1 MSTVHVLLDLL
12 SRPVT
17 RTWTTVL
24 VSIFLYFNFCNFSTF
39 TSNVFHTWFPFRK
52 YFLENIMYIKTLQ
65 FQTILLPLKK
75 CVTEKRTYVNKEY
88 KLLNSYLLTILL
100 SIFFNELPGG
110 GVAIAL
116 PAGKFLLY
124 NSYQCL
130 ATSNITSG

>member
-1 MSTVHVLLDLL
+1 MNTVRV
-12 SRPVT
+12 RGT
-17 RTWTTVL
+17 RTKTMPLTTVSL
-24 VSIFLYFNFCNFSTF
+24 TIFLYLNLKQKNIFANNVGHIWFHDSEYNFWKNFF
-39 TSNVFHTWFPFRK
+39 FRK
-52 YFLENIMYIKTLQ
+52 LQ
-65 FQTILLPLKK
+65 FRTILLPLKK

-130 ATSNITSG
+130 ATSNMTSG